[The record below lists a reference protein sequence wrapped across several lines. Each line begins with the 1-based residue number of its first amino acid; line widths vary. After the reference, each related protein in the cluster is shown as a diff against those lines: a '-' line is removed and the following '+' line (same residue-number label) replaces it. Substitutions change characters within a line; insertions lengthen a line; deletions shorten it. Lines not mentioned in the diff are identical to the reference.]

1 MNIAHLKSKILDLAV
16 RGKLTE
22 QRPED
27 SSAAE
32 LLGRVRE
39 EKQRLIAEGKIKK
52 EKKLPEITED
62 EKPFNIP
69 ASWEWCRLGEI
80 CDINPRNNIEKNI
93 DVSFVPMACINP
105 GFSKEFTYEVRQWD
119 SVKSG
124 FTVFADNDVGIAKI
138 TPCFENRKS
147 VLFKNLVNGF
157 GAGTTELHILRP
169 AHNILLDT
177 FLFWFVKTER
187 FIKNGIAC
195 FSGAV
200 GQQRIGKDYVANTLF
215 PLPPLAEQKRIVEKI
230 EAIFKQAD
238 IIEENRLALK
248 TAVRHTKSRV
258 LDLAVRGKLTEQR
271 PEEGSA
277 EELLERIREEKQRLI
292 AEGKLKKEKPLPEI
306 TEEEI
311 PFDIPA
317 GWKWCRLGE
326 ICEVISKGTTPQG
339 GKSAFESSS
348 GIKFLKV
355 ENILSDGTISHCG
368 ISYITE
374 SHHFGVLKRSIL
386 QKDDLLIS
394 IAGTLGKLAIVRDC
408 DLPLNTNQAIAFV
421 RFLDRKK
428 ICIKYIFYILSSN
441 LLKTLLTSCSKVTA
455 IPNLTLEILWNL
467 HIPLPPLAEQKRI
480 VEKIEQIFGVLDIIE
495 NAVEG

>member
-27 SSAAE
+27 GSAAE

-93 DVSFVPMACINP
+93 DISFVPMACISP
-105 GFSKEFTYEVRQWD
+105 GFSRNFTYEIRQWD

-169 AHNILLDT
+169 IHDILSDT
-177 FLFWFVKTER
+177 FLFWFVKTES

-200 GQQRIGKDYVANTLF
+200 GQQRISRDYVANTLF

-230 EAIFKQAD
+230 EQLFRQAD
-238 IIEENRLALK
+238 IIEQNRLALK
-248 TAVRHTKSRV
+248 TRIRQTRSRV

-317 GWKWCRLGE
+317 GWKWVRLGE
-326 ICEVISKGTTPQG
+326 ICEVIMGQSPDGSSITTSSDGIEFHQGKICFTNKFLTQSSIKTFEATRIAVSGSVLLCVRAPVGVVNITLRDICIGRGLCSIYPHYTIEPEFWFYWLKSQKEYFEMKATGTTF
-339 GKSAFESSS
+339 KA
-348 GIKFLKV
+348 I
-355 ENILSDGTISHCG
+355 TINVVRQHC
-368 ISYITE
+368 
-374 SHHFGVLKRSIL
+374 
-386 QKDDLLIS
+386 
-394 IAGTLGKLAIVRDC
+394 
-408 DLPLNTNQAIAFV
+408 
-421 RFLDRKK
+421 
-428 ICIKYIFYILSSN
+428 
-441 LLKTLLTSCSKVTA
+441 
-455 IPNLTLEILWNL
+455 
-467 HIPLPPLAEQKRI
+467 IPLPPLAEQKRI

-495 NAVEG
+495 NAVE

>member
-1 MNIAHLKSKILDLAV
+1 MNIAQLKSKI
-16 RGKLTE
+16 
-22 QRPED
+22 
-27 SSAAE
+27 
-32 LLGRVRE
+32 
-39 EKQRLIAEGKIKK
+39 
-52 EKKLPEITED
+52 
-62 EKPFNIP
+62 
-69 ASWEWCRLGEI
+69 
-80 CDINPRNNIEKNI
+80 
-93 DVSFVPMACINP
+93 
-105 GFSKEFTYEVRQWD
+105 
-119 SVKSG
+119 
-124 FTVFADNDVGIAKI
+124 
-138 TPCFENRKS
+138 
-147 VLFKNLVNGF
+147 
-157 GAGTTELHILRP
+157 
-169 AHNILLDT
+169 
-177 FLFWFVKTER
+177 
-187 FIKNGIAC
+187 
-195 FSGAV
+195 
-200 GQQRIGKDYVANTLF
+200 
-215 PLPPLAEQKRIVEKI
+215 
-230 EAIFKQAD
+230 
-238 IIEENRLALK
+238 
-248 TAVRHTKSRV
+248 

-306 TEEEI
+306 TEDEI
-311 PFDIPA
+311 PFNIPA
-317 GWKWCRLGE
+317 GWKWVRLGE

-368 ISYITE
+368 ISYIPE

-467 HIPLPPLAEQKRI
+467 HIPLSPLAEQKRIVEKIEAIFKQADIIEENRLALKTAVRHTKRRVLDLAVRGKLTEQNEHDRSVDLSVIKQKKLDLYFEIPDNWSFAHLESITKKISSKPYQILESQVLSSGKFPVISQAKEYSIGFSNDEKKVLFHDHPLVIFGDHTTEVKFVKTNFIVGADGVKIFEPTRSIISAEFLFYVLQFYSINLNKNSGYTRHYKYIKNKGIPLPPLAEQKRI
-480 VEKIEQIFGVLDIIE
+480 VEKIEQIFGVLDIIKK
-495 NAVEG
+495 AVEG

>member
-27 SSAAE
+27 GSAAE

-93 DVSFVPMACINP
+93 DISFVPMACISP
-105 GFSKEFTYEVRQWD
+105 GFSRNFTYEIRQWD

-169 AHNILLDT
+169 IHDILSDT
-177 FLFWFVKTER
+177 FLFWFVKTES

-200 GQQRIGKDYVANTLF
+200 GQQRISRDYVANTLF

-230 EAIFKQAD
+230 EQLFRQAD
-238 IIEENRLALK
+238 IIEQNRLALK
-248 TAVRHTKSRV
+248 TRIRQTRSRV

-317 GWKWCRLGE
+317 GWKWCRYIDLF
-326 ICEVISKGTTPQG
+326 TH
-339 GKSAFESSS
+339 SS
-348 GIKFLKV
+348 GKALKQSDTDGIEREYITTSNIYWNRFDLTKVRTMYFKDSELEKCTVKKGDLLLCNGGDVGRAAIWNYDYNICIQNHVSRLRPINPQIQIKYFFYLLWYYKTSGFISGKGIGISSLTV
-355 ENILSDGTISHCG
+355 NDILS
-368 ISYITE
+368 
-374 SHHFGVLKRSIL
+374 
-386 QKDDLLIS
+386 
-394 IAGTLGKLAIVRDC
+394 LA
-408 DLPLNTNQAIAFV
+408 
-421 RFLDRKK
+421 
-428 ICIKYIFYILSSN
+428 
-441 LLKTLLTSCSKVTA
+441 
-455 IPNLTLEILWNL
+455 
-467 HIPLPPLAEQKRI
+467 IPLPPLAEQKRI
-480 VEKIEQIFGVLDIIE
+480 VEKIEQIFETLDIIE
-495 NAVEG
+495 KAVE

>member
-1 MNIAHLKSKILDLAV
+1 MNIAHLKSKI
-16 RGKLTE
+16 
-22 QRPED
+22 
-27 SSAAE
+27 
-32 LLGRVRE
+32 
-39 EKQRLIAEGKIKK
+39 
-52 EKKLPEITED
+52 
-62 EKPFNIP
+62 
-69 ASWEWCRLGEI
+69 
-80 CDINPRNNIEKNI
+80 
-93 DVSFVPMACINP
+93 
-105 GFSKEFTYEVRQWD
+105 
-119 SVKSG
+119 
-124 FTVFADNDVGIAKI
+124 
-138 TPCFENRKS
+138 
-147 VLFKNLVNGF
+147 
-157 GAGTTELHILRP
+157 
-169 AHNILLDT
+169 
-177 FLFWFVKTER
+177 
-187 FIKNGIAC
+187 
-195 FSGAV
+195 
-200 GQQRIGKDYVANTLF
+200 
-215 PLPPLAEQKRIVEKI
+215 
-230 EAIFKQAD
+230 
-238 IIEENRLALK
+238 
-248 TAVRHTKSRV
+248 

-292 AEGKLKKEKPLPEI
+292 AEGKMKKEKLLPEI

-317 GWKWCRLGE
+317 GWKWVRLGE

-480 VEKIEQIFGVLDIIE
+480 VEKIEAIFKQADIIE
-495 NAVEG
+495 ENRLALKTAVRHTKSSVLDLAVRGKLTEQNEHDRSVDLSVIKQKKLDLYFEIPDNWSFAHLESITKKISSKPYQILESQVLSSGKFPVISQAKEYSIGFSNDEKKVLFHDHPLVIFGDHTTEVKFVKTNFIVGADGVKIFEPTRSIISAEFLFYVLQFYSINLNKNSGYTRHYKYIKNKGIPLPPLAEQKRIVEKIEQIFDILDTIEKAVEG

>member
-1 MNIAHLKSKILDLAV
+1 MNIAHLKSRILDLAV

-27 SSAAE
+27 GSAAE

-52 EKKLPEITED
+52 EKPLPEITED

-93 DVSFVPMACINP
+93 DISFVPMACISP
-105 GFSKEFTYEVRQWD
+105 GFSRNFTYEIRQWN

-169 AHNILLDT
+169 IHDILSDT
-177 FLFWFVKTER
+177 FLFWFVKTES

-200 GQQRIGKDYVANTLF
+200 GQQRISRDYVANTLF

-230 EAIFKQAD
+230 EQLFRQAD
-238 IIEENRLALK
+238 IIEQNRLALK
-248 TAVRHTKSRV
+248 TRIRQTKSRV

-271 PEEGSA
+271 PEDGSA
-277 EELLERIREEKQRLI
+277 AELLARVREEKQRLI
-292 AEGKLKKEKPLPEI
+292 ATVKIKKEKPLPEI
-306 TEEEI
+306 TEDEK
-311 PFDIPA
+311 PFNIPA
-317 GWKWCRLGE
+317 SWEWCRYMDLF
-326 ICEVISKGTTPQG
+326 TH
-339 GKSAFESSS
+339 SS
-348 GIKFLKV
+348 GKALKQSDTDGIKREYITTSNVYWNRFDFTEVRTMYFKDSELEKCTAKKGDLLLCNGGDV
-355 ENILSDGTISHCG
+355 GRAAIWNYDYDICIQNHISRLRPISPQIQIKYFSYLLWYYKNNGLIAGKGIGISSLTVNEILS
-368 ISYITE
+368 
-374 SHHFGVLKRSIL
+374 
-386 QKDDLLIS
+386 
-394 IAGTLGKLAIVRDC
+394 
-408 DLPLNTNQAIAFV
+408 
-421 RFLDRKK
+421 
-428 ICIKYIFYILSSN
+428 
-441 LLKTLLTSCSKVTA
+441 LT
-455 IPNLTLEILWNL
+455 
-467 HIPLPPLAEQKRI
+467 IPLPPLAEQKRI
-480 VEKIEQIFGVLDIIE
+480 VEKIEQIFTALNRIE
-495 NAVEG
+495 NAIEE

>member
-1 MNIAHLKSKILDLAV
+1 MNIAHLKAKILDLAV
-16 RGKLTE
+16 RGNLTE
-22 QRPED
+22 QRPEEG
-27 SSAAE
+27 SAEE
-32 LLGRVRE
+32 LLARIRE
-39 EKQRLIAEGKIKK
+39 EKQRLIAEGKLKK
-52 EKKLPEITED
+52 EKPLPEITEED
-62 EKPFNIP
+62 IPFDIP
-69 ASWEWCRLGEI
+69 AGWKWVRLGEI
-80 CDINPRNNIEKNI
+80 CDINPRNDMEKNI

-105 GFSKEFTYEVRQWD
+105 GFSKEFTYVVRQWD
-119 SVKSG
+119 FVKSG

-238 IIEENRLALK
+238 IIEEKRLALK

-277 EELLERIREEKQRLI
+277 EDLLERIREEKQRLI
-292 AEGKLKKEKPLPEI
+292 AGGKLKKEKPLPEI

-326 ICEVISKGTTPQG
+326 ICEVIMGQSPDGSSITTSSDGIEFHQGKICFTNKFLTQSSIKTSKATRIAVSGSVLLCVRAPVGVVNITLRDICIGRGLCSIYPHYTIEPEFGFYWLKSQKEYFEMKATGTTF
-339 GKSAFESSS
+339 KA
-348 GIKFLKV
+348 I
-355 ENILSDGTISHCG
+355 TIEVVRQHC
-368 ISYITE
+368 
-374 SHHFGVLKRSIL
+374 
-386 QKDDLLIS
+386 
-394 IAGTLGKLAIVRDC
+394 
-408 DLPLNTNQAIAFV
+408 
-421 RFLDRKK
+421 
-428 ICIKYIFYILSSN
+428 
-441 LLKTLLTSCSKVTA
+441 
-455 IPNLTLEILWNL
+455 
-467 HIPLPPLAEQKRI
+467 IPLPPLAEQKRI
-480 VEKIEQIFGVLDIIE
+480 VEKIEQIFGVLDTIE
-495 NAVEG
+495 KAVEG

>member
-1 MNIAHLKSKILDLAV
+1 MNIAQLKSKILDLAV

-22 QRPED
+22 QRPEEG
-27 SSAAE
+27 SAEE
-32 LLGRVRE
+32 LLARIRE
-39 EKQRLIAEGKIKK
+39 EKQRLIAEGKLKK
-52 EKKLPEITED
+52 EKPLPEITED
-62 EKPFNIP
+62 EIPFNIP
-69 ASWEWCRLGEI
+69 AGWKWCRLGEI
-80 CDINPRNNIEKNI
+80 CDINPRNDIEKNI

-105 GFSKEFTYEVRQWD
+105 GFSKEFTYVVRQWD

-230 EAIFKQAD
+230 EAFFEQAD
-238 IIEENRLALK
+238 IIEEKRLALK

-277 EELLERIREEKQRLI
+277 EDLLERIREEKQRLI
-292 AEGKLKKEKPLPEI
+292 AGGKLKKEKPLPEI

-317 GWKWCRLGE
+317 GWKWVRLGE
-326 ICEVISKGTTPQG
+326 ICEVIMGQSPDGSSITTSSDGIEFHQGKICFTNKFLTQSSIKTFEATRIAVSGSVLLCVRAPVGVVNITLRDICIGRGLCSIYPHYTIEPEFWFYWLKSQKEYFEMKATGTTF
-339 GKSAFESSS
+339 KA
-348 GIKFLKV
+348 I
-355 ENILSDGTISHCG
+355 TINVVRQHC
-368 ISYITE
+368 
-374 SHHFGVLKRSIL
+374 
-386 QKDDLLIS
+386 
-394 IAGTLGKLAIVRDC
+394 
-408 DLPLNTNQAIAFV
+408 
-421 RFLDRKK
+421 
-428 ICIKYIFYILSSN
+428 
-441 LLKTLLTSCSKVTA
+441 
-455 IPNLTLEILWNL
+455 
-467 HIPLPPLAEQKRI
+467 IPLPPFAEQKRI
-480 VEKIEQIFGVLDIIE
+480 VEKIEQIFDILDTIE
-495 NAVEG
+495 KAVEG

>member
-1 MNIAHLKSKILDLAV
+1 MNIAHLKAKILDLAV

-22 QRPED
+22 QRPEEG
-27 SSAAE
+27 SAEE
-32 LLGRVRE
+32 LLERIRE

-93 DVSFVPMACINP
+93 DISFVPMACISP
-105 GFSKEFTYEVRQWD
+105 GFSRNFTYEIRQWD

-169 AHNILLDT
+169 IHDILSDT
-177 FLFWFVKTER
+177 FLFWFVKTES

-200 GQQRIGKDYVANTLF
+200 GQQRISRDYVANTLF

-238 IIEENRLALK
+238 IIEENRLVLK

-292 AEGKLKKEKPLPEI
+292 AGGKMKKEKLLPEI

-326 ICEVISKGTTPQG
+326 IGNTNIGLTYHPKDVNL
-339 GKSAFESSS
+339 S
-348 GIKFLKV
+348 GIPVLRSNNIRNNRLDLNNLIRV
-355 ENILSDGTISHCG
+355 DAVVLENQIAKEGDILICSRNGSKSLIGKCVLLAGIHEIMSFGAFMTI
-368 ISYITE
+368 
-374 SHHFGVLKRSIL
+374 FRSEFN
-386 QKDDLLIS
+386 
-394 IAGTLGKLAIVRDC
+394 
-408 DLPLNTNQAIAFV
+408 P
-421 RFLDRKK
+421 
-428 ICIKYIFYILSSN
+428 YILFFLQSKLFKDYLRGANSTQIN
-441 LLKTLLTSCSKVTA
+441 QITQEMLKNTPV
-455 IPNLTLEILWNL
+455 
-467 HIPLPPLAEQKRI
+467 PLPPLAEQKRI
-480 VEKIEQIFGVLDIIE
+480 VEKIEQIFGILDTIE
-495 NAVEG
+495 EAVEGNV

>member
-1 MNIAHLKSKILDLAV
+1 MNIAHLKSKI
-16 RGKLTE
+16 
-22 QRPED
+22 
-27 SSAAE
+27 
-32 LLGRVRE
+32 
-39 EKQRLIAEGKIKK
+39 
-52 EKKLPEITED
+52 
-62 EKPFNIP
+62 
-69 ASWEWCRLGEI
+69 
-80 CDINPRNNIEKNI
+80 
-93 DVSFVPMACINP
+93 
-105 GFSKEFTYEVRQWD
+105 
-119 SVKSG
+119 
-124 FTVFADNDVGIAKI
+124 
-138 TPCFENRKS
+138 
-147 VLFKNLVNGF
+147 
-157 GAGTTELHILRP
+157 
-169 AHNILLDT
+169 
-177 FLFWFVKTER
+177 
-187 FIKNGIAC
+187 
-195 FSGAV
+195 
-200 GQQRIGKDYVANTLF
+200 
-215 PLPPLAEQKRIVEKI
+215 
-230 EAIFKQAD
+230 
-238 IIEENRLALK
+238 
-248 TAVRHTKSRV
+248 

-292 AEGKLKKEKPLPEI
+292 AEGKMKKEKLLPEI

-317 GWKWCRLGE
+317 GWKWVRLGE

-480 VEKIEQIFGVLDIIE
+480 VEKIEAIFKQADIIE
-495 NAVEG
+495 ENRLALKTAVRHTKRRVLDLAVRGKLTEQWPEEGSAEELLERIREEKQRLIAEGKLKKEKPLPEITEEEISFDIPAGWKWVRLGEIGTWQAGCTPDTTRKDFYENGTIPWINSADLTDGYIDTITHYVTEKAFTEKKMRLNKTGAVCVAMYGATIGKTGILTVDATTNQAVCVCNLLSSMDSKYLFYFLQFHKPFFVMKGFGGAQPNISKEKIENTPFPLPPLAEQKRIVEKIEQIFDILDTIEKAVEG

>member
-22 QRPED
+22 QRPEEG
-27 SSAAE
+27 SAEE
-32 LLGRVRE
+32 LLERIRE
-39 EKQRLIAEGKIKK
+39 EKQRLIAEGKLKK
-52 EKKLPEITED
+52 EKPLPEITED
-62 EKPFNIP
+62 EIPFNIP
-69 ASWEWCRLGEI
+69 AGWKWCRLGEI
-80 CDINPRNNIEKNI
+80 CDINPRNDIEKNI

-169 AHNILLDT
+169 IHDILSDT
-177 FLFWFVKTER
+177 FLFWFVKTES

-200 GQQRIGKDYVANTLF
+200 GQQRISRDYVANTLF

-248 TAVRHTKSRV
+248 TAVRHTKRRV

-292 AEGKLKKEKPLPEI
+292 AEGKLKKEKPLPKI

-317 GWKWCRLGE
+317 GWKWVRLGE
-326 ICEVISKGTTPQG
+326 IGSWQAGCTPDTTR
-339 GKSAFESSS
+339 KDFYES
-348 GIKFLKV
+348 
-355 ENILSDGTISHCG
+355 GTIPWINSADLTDGYIDTITHYVTEKAFAEKKMRLNKTGAVCVAMYGATIGKTG
-368 ISYITE
+368 ILT
-374 SHHFGVLKRSIL
+374 V
-386 QKDDLLIS
+386 D
-394 IAGTLGKLAIVRDC
+394 AT
-408 DLPLNTNQAIAFV
+408 TNQAV
-421 RFLDRKK
+421 CVCNL
-428 ICIKYIFYILSSN
+428 LSSMD
-441 LLKTLLTSCSKVTA
+441 SKYLFYFLQFHKPFFVMKGFGGA
-455 IPNLTLEILWNL
+455 QPNISKEKIENTPF
-467 HIPLPPLAEQKRI
+467 PLPPPVEQKRI